1 MLYLS
6 GFACLLVPTV
16 DMGVMDFAFRA
27 ILLKN
32 VEYCAI
38 IYDINT
44 CIEKLQQKNIQSLQ
58 FIRLIIRELRFELKT
73 YLLTDGCDVELAAGD
88 ELPHQRS
95 Y

>member
-1 MLYLS
+1 MLSLS

-16 DMGVMDFAFRA
+16 DIGVTDFAFRA

-38 IYDINT
+38 MYDINT

-58 FIRLIIRELRFELKT
+58 LIRLIIQELRDENASGSKG
-73 YLLTDGCDVELAAGD
+73 YLWDVL
-88 ELPHQRS
+88 
-95 Y
+95 